1 MALRRIRSSHF
12 LLLEECSKKT
22 VININFK
29 TNMKKI
35 VLMLLGVAAT
45 INVMAVDYTAKAVV
59 TLQSQSGYSCKL
71 TLRQAAEYAALNGL
85 EMNMEGRQV
94 ALYALNGTTKLQT
107 AQAADME
114 NVKLGLLA
122 DASTSYTLT
131 VSSVAG
137 AETLYIWDADSASYA
152 LTEGAV
158 YNFTATASATDEA
171 RFVIKKAPL
180 PTVQGIC
187 FNYNILTL
195 TKYNSATVEVF
206 ADGAA
211 TAAVTANVP
220 SDLPFDVDLN
230 AQASGKYKVVVN
242 VPGAT
247 PEEYIIDVKPA
258 VTVVP

>member
-1 MALRRIRSSHF
+1 
-12 LLLEECSKKT
+12 
-22 VININFK
+22 
-29 TNMKKI
+29 MKKI

-45 INVMAVDYTAKAVV
+45 INVMAVDYTAKAKV
-59 TLQSQSGYSCKL
+59 TLEATSGYTCEL
-71 TLRQAAEYAALNGL
+71 TLRQAAEYGALSGT
-85 EMNMEGRQV
+85 EMYMPGRHV
-94 ALYALNGTTKLQT
+94 ALYALDGTMPLEIAK
-107 AQAADME
+107 AADLSDL
-114 NVKLGLLA
+114 KIGLLA

-131 VSSVAG
+131 VSAVEG

-158 YNFTATASATDEA
+158 YHFAAAANATDEA

-195 TKYNSATVEVF
+195 TKYNNATVEVF

-211 TAAVTANVP
+211 AAAVSANVP
-220 SDLPFDVDLN
+220 SDMPFDVDLN
-230 AQASGKYKVVVN
+230 TQASGKYKVVVN
-242 VPGAT
+242 VPGVVD

>member
-1 MALRRIRSSHF
+1 
-12 LLLEECSKKT
+12 
-22 VININFK
+22 
-29 TNMKKI
+29 MKKI

-45 INVMAVDYTAKAVV
+45 INVMAVDYTSKAKI
-59 TLQSQSGYSCKL
+59 TLESESGYTCNLMLSSSA
-71 TLRQAAEYAALNGL
+71 TDGALSGSV
-85 EMNMEGRQV
+85 MNMEGRQV
-94 ALYALNGTTKLQT
+94 AFYALNGTTKLQIASAT
-107 AQAADME
+107 DLDG
-114 NVKLGLLA
+114 VKVGLLA

-131 VSSVAG
+131 VSQVAG
-137 AETLYIWDADSASYA
+137 TETLYIWDADSASYA

-158 YNFTATASATDEA
+158 YHFAAAANATDEA
-171 RFVIKKAPL
+171 RFVLKKAPL
-180 PTVQGIC
+180 PTAQGIC

-195 TKYNSATVEVF
+195 TKYAGATVEVF

-230 AQASGKYKVVVN
+230 AQASGKYKVVVS
-242 VPGAT
+242 GIAT

>member
-1 MALRRIRSSHF
+1 
-12 LLLEECSKKT
+12 
-22 VININFK
+22 
-29 TNMKKI
+29 MKKI

-158 YNFTATASATDEA
+158 YNFTAAASATDEA

-180 PTVQGIC
+180 PTVQSIC
-187 FNYNILTL
+187 FNYNKLQL
-195 TKYNSATVEVF
+195 TKYAGATVEVF

-211 TAAVTANVP
+211 TATVTANVP
-220 SDLPFDVDLN
+220 SDLPYEIDLSN
-230 AQASGKYKVVVN
+230 EAAGKYKVVIS
-242 VPGAT
+242 GIAT